1 MVKQR
6 RSRDEWID
14 YLTPLARRVK
24 QRKRKNQPTA
34 ENVAKLTRGKCS
46 AQHIR
51 MALVR
56 HKIDYKKVGMV
67 RKQAKGEYRSREE
80 WIEYLTPFARKVKR
94 RKTNNQPTAKN
105 VAKLTR
111 GKYPAQDIQ
120 DVLSKRGIEY
130 KEVEMVRERGEYRSR
145 EEWID
150 YLTPIVRRVKRRKK
164 NNQPT
169 PKNVAAL
176 TRGKYSDAHI
186 RRVLSHHG
194 IDHKEVGMV
203 KGRTA

>member
-6 RSRDEWID
+6 LSREEWID
-14 YLTPLARRVK
+14 YLTSIVRRVK
-24 QRKRKNQPTA
+24 RRKKNNQPTPK
-34 ENVAKLTRGKCS
+34 NVAALTRGKYS
-46 AQHIR
+46 AQDIR
-51 MALVR
+51 MALV
-56 HKIDYKKVGMV
+56 HNKIDYEQVGMV
-67 RKQAKGEYRSREE
+67 RKVKEKYRSREE
-80 WIEYLTPFARKVKR
+80 WIEYLRPFARKIKR

-120 DVLSKRGIEY
+120 DVLSKRGIDY
-130 KEVEMVRERGEYRSR
+130 KEVEMVREREEYRSR

-150 YLTPIVRRVKRRKK
+150 YLMPIVRRVKRRKK

-176 TRGKYSDAHI
+176 TRGKYSDGHI
-186 RRVLSHHG
+186 RRVLSYHG
-194 IDHKEVGMV
+194 IDHKEVAMV
-203 KGRTA
+203 KGKAA

>member
-6 RSRDEWID
+6 LSREEWID

-24 QRKRKNQPTA
+24 QRKSNNQPTA
-34 ENVAKLTRGKCS
+34 KNVAKLTRGKYS
-46 AQHIR
+46 AQDIR
-51 MALVR
+51 MALV
-56 HKIDYKKVGMV
+56 HNKIDYEQVGMV
-67 RKQAKGEYRSREE
+67 RKVKEKHRSREE
-80 WIEYLTPFARKVKR
+80 WIEYLRPFARKVKR

-111 GKYPAQDIQ
+111 GKPLAADIQ
-120 DVLSKRGIEY
+120 TVLAKHGIDY
-130 KEVEMVRERGEYRSR
+130 KEVEMVREREEYRNR

-186 RRVLSHHG
+186 RRVLSYHE
-194 IDHKEVGMV
+194 IDHKEVEMV

>member
-6 RSRDEWID
+6 RSCEEWID

-24 QRKRKNQPTA
+24 QRK
-34 ENVAKLTRGKCS
+34 
-46 AQHIR
+46 I
-51 MALVR
+51 
-56 HKIDYKKVGMV
+56 
-67 RKQAKGEYRSREE
+67 
-80 WIEYLTPFARKVKR
+80 
-94 RKTNNQPTAKN
+94 NNQPTAKN

-111 GKYPAQDIQ
+111 GKPLSTDIQ
-120 DVLSKRGIEY
+120 AALARRGIDY
-130 KEVEMVRERGEYRSR
+130 KEVEMVREREEYRSR

-150 YLTPIVRRVKRRKK
+150 YLMPIVRRVKRRKK

-176 TRGKYSDAHI
+176 TGGKYSDAHI
-186 RRVLSHHG
+186 RRVLSYHG
-194 IDHKEVGMV
+194 IDHKEVEMV